1 MRVTFIDPDGQTH
14 SVTGEPG
21 ESAMRCATNH
31 LVPGIVGECGG
42 AMACAT
48 CHGYVAED
56 WAAKPP
62 SPAPDRRTRPA
73 AIHSTACER
82 EQTPSFDSA
91 RASPTRRS
99 VVFEGDEEFFWCFL
113 PC

>member
-14 SVTGEPG
+14 NVTGEPG

-48 CHGYVAED
+48 CHIAVDPAWIDKVGRARGEELDLLDNSDYRTEFSRLSCQITVKDALDGLKVELQLDAFED
-56 WAAKPP
+56 
-62 SPAPDRRTRPA
+62 
-73 AIHSTACER
+73 
-82 EQTPSFDSA
+82 
-91 RASPTRRS
+91 
-99 VVFEGDEEFFWCFL
+99 
-113 PC
+113 